1 MKRKIELIKS
11 YLKKDK
17 INSCILSSQQ
27 GRYWLSNFQSSFGFI
42 VITKKEVTY
51 FLDGRYYQKG
61 LKEIDTTKIN
71 VKLYET
77 RETLADYFYANS
89 ITSAFLEEEYTTL
102 AELSFFQDLLDDIK
116 PIKGKELRIIKNKNE
131 IDNLRNAANKICEVM
146 EWIKK
151 EIKPGMTEKE
161 VANLISCRIIETG
174 GECNSFD
181 PIVASG
187 PNGAYPHHSPTDRL
201 IRDGEFITI
210 DMGCKYK
217 GYCSDLTRTFAIGKP
232 NCIELIKAYDVVL
245 KSNKTGIKKAKSGIT
260 GQKLD
265 KYCRDIISA
274 TEFKDYFVHS
284 TGHGV
289 GIDVH
294 ELPNVSQ
301 NYKDTFP
308 ANSIVTIEPGIYIP
322 NVGGI
327 RIEDMILITDDG
339 CEVLTESITKKR
351 EW

>member
-1 MKRKIELIKS
+1 MKRKIELIRD

-17 INSCILSSQQ
+17 VNSCILTSKQ

-42 VITKKEVTY
+42 VITKKEVCY
-51 FLDGRYYQKG
+51 FLDGRYYEKG
-61 LKEIDTTKIN
+61 LKEIDQKKIS
-71 VKLYET
+71 VKLYKNK
-77 RETLADYFYANS
+77 ETLEDYFYENS
-89 ITSAFLEEEYTTL
+89 ITSAFLEEEYVNLTDL
-102 AELSFFQDLLDDIK
+102 CFFQDMLDDIK
-116 PIKGKELRIIKNKNE
+116 TIKGKELRIVKDKNE
-131 IDNLRNAANKICEVM
+131 IDNLRRAAKKICEIM

-151 EIKPGMTEKE
+151 EIKEGMTEKE
-161 VANLISCRIIETG
+161 VANLISCKIIQTG

-201 IRDGEFITI
+201 IRNGDFVTI
-210 DMGCKYK
+210 DIGCKYN

-232 NCIELIKAYDVVL
+232 KSDELIKAYDVVL
-245 KSNKTGIKKAKSGIT
+245 KSNKTGIKKAKAGIT
-260 GQKLD
+260 GEKLD
-265 KYCRDIISA
+265 KYCRDIICG
-274 TEFKDYFVHS
+274 TEFKNYFVHS

-294 ELPNVSQ
+294 ELPIVSQ
-301 NYKDTFP
+301 SYKSVLPT
-308 ANSIVTIEPGIYIP
+308 NSIVTIEPGIYIP

-327 RIEDMILITDDG
+327 RIEDMILITEEG